1 MEITIVNAFLQTER
15 YFFQPV
21 IVYIILLF
29 ETCSIN
35 FNSGPIVVVTA
46 TDLKYVPLADDGLAL
61 ANTSCK
67 VLKFSINCSSVN
79 ETLPIDACTIP
90 AFQHDILLFT
100 SFDFFNSFLTSIVTV
115 PVLGVWH

>member
-1 MEITIVNAFLQTER
+1 MSIYLQTER

-21 IVYIILLF
+21 IVYIIYYLKLAV
-29 ETCSIN
+29 SILTP
-35 FNSGPIVVVTA
+35 GPIVVTA

-90 AFQHDILLFT
+90 AFSARYSTLPALISSTAF
-100 SFDFFNSFLTSIVTV
+100 
-115 PVLGVWH
+115 

>member
-1 MEITIVNAFLQTER
+1 MEITYCHILQTER

-21 IVYIILLF
+21 IVYIIYYLKLAV
-29 ETCSIN
+29 SILTP
-35 FNSGPIVVVTA
+35 GPIVVVTA

-90 AFQHDILLFT
+90 AFSARYSTLPALISSTAF
-100 SFDFFNSFLTSIVTV
+100 
-115 PVLGVWH
+115 